1 MAGSSSLTITELG
14 SAPGDKPRK
23 VVLVGSGLPYMG
35 AEWGGQLSISTTW
48 YPGNDREATQ
58 QVLGPQVLPNTW
70 SGGWHRTML
79 GKTPALC
86 TTSDG
91 FTPRVSAPTDLVNVL
106 EGMFRAGRRLQV
118 VWATEQ
124 SGGTA
129 ALTQQIT
136 RVGRAKTWRWR
147 YRTEHDIEWEIA
159 WEWSGRNLTTPRVTS
174 TRPNTVTQM
183 GAAYEAAIQALVDA
197 AAAAQAAKYAPHPI
211 TLGQL
216 EAFANTPALLAN
228 EANRSAL
235 KLQHEL
241 GQITDIASTLASQ
254 PQAVANTAINHARNA
269 RAQAKSIYRKF
280 SASGVE
286 TLSKKGDAASVLHA
300 HKTFGAVQD
309 NALLAARAA
318 MDFEV
323 GVRQSVV
330 KSSAPLSGASAMTTA
345 PPPGSI
351 LTAVVCKQG
360 DTPKSLS
367 MRYYDSPD
375 HDVDILKANKLAW
388 FLPVFKPGQIIV
400 IPVLAGVA
408 SPTSV

>member
-23 VVLVGSGLPYMG
+23 VVLIGSGLPYMG
-35 AEWGGQLSISTTW
+35 AEWGGQLSLSTTW
-48 YPGNDREATQ
+48 YPGNDKEATQ
-58 QVLGPQVLPNTW
+58 QVLGPQVLPTTW

-124 SGGTA
+124 EGSA
-129 ALTQQIT
+129 ALSQQIT

-147 YRTEHDIEWEIA
+147 YRTEHDVEWEIS
-159 WEWSGRNLTTPRVTS
+159 WEWLARNLTTPRVLS
-174 TRPNTVTQM
+174 TRPKTITQM
-183 GAAYEAAIQALVDA
+183 GAEYEAKLQALVDA
-197 AAAAQAAKYAPHPI
+197 AAAAQAAKFAPHPI

-216 EAFANTPALLAN
+216 EAFANTPALLA
-228 EANRSAL
+228 ERANRSVL
-235 KLQHEL
+235 QLQHEL
-241 GQITDIASTLASQ
+241 GQITSIASTLASQ
-254 PQAVANTAINHARNA
+254 PQAIANTAINHARNA
-269 RAQAKSIYRKF
+269 RSQAKSVYRSF

-300 HKTFGAVQD
+300 HKTFGDIQEKSLD
-309 NALLAARAA
+309 MQRAA

-323 GVRQSVV
+323 GVRQSVA
-330 KSSAPLSGASAMTTA
+330 KAGAPLSGQTAMTTA

-351 LTAVVCKQG
+351 LAAVVCKQG

-367 MRYYDSPD
+367 MRYFGSPD
-375 HDVDILKANKLAW
+375 HDVDILKANRMAWYLAT
-388 FLPVFKPGQIIV
+388 FTPGQIVV

-408 SPTSV
+408 PPTSV